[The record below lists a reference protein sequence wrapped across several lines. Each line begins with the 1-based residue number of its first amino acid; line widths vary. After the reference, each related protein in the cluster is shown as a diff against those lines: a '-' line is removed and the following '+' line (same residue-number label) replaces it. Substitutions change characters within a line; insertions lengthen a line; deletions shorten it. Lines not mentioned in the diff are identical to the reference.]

1 MSPQLRPSSEQI
13 LNSNIVKKHVSDK
26 LIIPIEM
33 IEKSELMNTIKLPK
47 NLTMLTEQL
56 PKAT

>member
-1 MSPQLRPSSEQI
+1 
-13 LNSNIVKKHVSDK
+13 VKKHVSDK